1 MKNYDIIII
10 GSGIQSLSAALILSK
25 AGKKVIVLEG
35 RDQIGGQTSKFEF
48 APGYQC
54 NLIHDGLKW
63 FDPRILKVLKIHKN
77 NSAIYSPEV
86 LNIALD
92 SNNNH
97 LEFYKDLQ
105 KTSMSM
111 SKHSKDDAEVWKDFS
126 IHIHNQTK
134 ILEEIYRITPT
145 NLPNTS
151 LKDIWSLKSI
161 LKPLSKTGTKGIVDF
176 ARIVPMMMPELM
188 DEWFNSAFIRG
199 ALSSAGISMINQG
212 PFSAATGLNLL
223 HQHIYSSGVFFN
235 IKFLNGGLVNLAENI
250 AQSSISNGAVIQTE
264 SSVKSIIIKNGVC
277 TGVRL
282 ANGDELLSNKTLSGL
297 DPTQTF
303 IHLIGANNLDPSMY
317 RQIKNIKYRGCVSR
331 IHYALNTLPKITGVS
346 TNKMN
351 TIFSISPSI
360 EYLERAYDA
369 SKYGQISKNPYITF
383 NIPTINDS
391 TFAGEGKH
399 VLSATIQYTPYHLRN
414 TLWTDKIKNDLIE
427 NVTNIIE
434 QYIPNFSS
442 SIESSVLFSPI
453 DLEKKLGM
461 TEGSINHGE
470 LTLDQF
476 FFMRPTIALSQYDT
490 PFKNLFLCGS
500 STHPGCGPNG
510 SSGYNAAM
518 EVLKN

>member
-54 NLIHDGLKW
+54 NLIHDGIKW

-77 NSAIYSPEV
+77 NSAIYSPED

-223 HQHIYSSGVFFN
+223 HHHIYSSGVFFN

-303 IHLIGANNLDPSMY
+303 NHLI
-317 RQIKNIKYRGCVSR
+317 
-331 IHYALNTLPKITGVS
+331 
-346 TNKMN
+346 
-351 TIFSISPSI
+351 
-360 EYLERAYDA
+360 
-369 SKYGQISKNPYITF
+369 
-383 NIPTINDS
+383 
-391 TFAGEGKH
+391 
-399 VLSATIQYTPYHLRN
+399 
-414 TLWTDKIKNDLIE
+414 
-427 NVTNIIE
+427 
-434 QYIPNFSS
+434 
-442 SIESSVLFSPI
+442 
-453 DLEKKLGM
+453 
-461 TEGSINHGE
+461 
-470 LTLDQF
+470 
-476 FFMRPTIALSQYDT
+476 
-490 PFKNLFLCGS
+490 
-500 STHPGCGPNG
+500 
-510 SSGYNAAM
+510 
-518 EVLKN
+518 